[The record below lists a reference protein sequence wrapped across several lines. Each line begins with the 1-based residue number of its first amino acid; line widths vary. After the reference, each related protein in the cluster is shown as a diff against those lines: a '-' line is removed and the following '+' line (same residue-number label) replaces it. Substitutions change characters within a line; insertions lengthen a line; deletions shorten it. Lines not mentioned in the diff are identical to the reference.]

1 MGKVKIHALY
11 DDEEILLKAV
21 KEVRSKGIKVKEVFT
36 PFPVHG
42 LDTAMGLKR
51 TRMAICAF
59 IYGITGLL
67 LGWLMMGYMM
77 IVDWPQSYGGKPNF
91 STHEDWNLLFQQ
103 IEAFIRN
110 LPAFI
115 PVSFECTVF
124 CAAHGMALTFFLRS
138 WILPGVT
145 EKNPDP
151 RTTDDMFLMEVEVS
165 ADKATTA
172 TTTLNQ
178 TGAIEVKNLSP
189 CLPAGRQPSPLERE

>member
-1 MGKVKIHALY
+1 MGKVQIHALY

-21 KEVRSKGIKVKEVFT
+21 KDIRSKGIKIKEVFT

-51 TRMAICAF
+51 TRLAICSF

-77 IVDWPQSYGGKPNF
+77 ILDWPQDFGGKPNF
-91 STHEDWNLLFQQ
+91 STHVNWPEFFQHA
-103 IEAFIRN
+103 EAFIRN
-110 LPAFI
+110 LPALV
-115 PVSFECTVF
+115 PVTFECTVF
-124 CAAHGMALTFFLRS
+124 CAAHGMALTFLLRS

-151 RTTDDMFLMEVEVS
+151 RTTDDKFLMAFEVN
-165 ADKATTA
+165 ADAVANVTS
-172 TTTLNQ
+172 TLNK
-178 TGAIEVKNLSP
+178 TGAIEVNSP
-189 CLPAGRQPSPLERE
+189 K

>member
-21 KEVRSKGIKVKEVFT
+21 KEVRSKGMKIKEVFT

-51 TRMAICAF
+51 TRIAICAF
-59 IYGITGLL
+59 IYGLTGMSLGLL
-67 LGWLMMGYMM
+67 MMWYMM
-77 IVDWPQSYGGKPNF
+77 IHDWPQSFGGKPNSMF
-91 STHEDWNLLFQQ
+91 HL
-103 IEAFIRN
+103 N

-115 PVSFECTVF
+115 PVTFECTVF

-151 RTTDDMFLMEVEVS
+151 RTTDDKFLMELEVNEDVAS
-165 ADKATTA
+165 NATS
-172 TTTLNQ
+172 TLNQ
-178 TGAIEVKNLSP
+178 TGAVEVNRK
-189 CLPAGRQPSPLERE
+189 

>member
-1 MGKVKIHALY
+1 MGKATIHALY

-21 KEVRSKGIKVKEVFT
+21 KEVRSKGYKIKEVFT

-42 LDTAMGLKR
+42 LDVAMGLKR
-51 TRMAICAF
+51 TRIAICAF
-59 IYGITGLL
+59 IYGITGLS

-91 STHEDWNLLFQQ
+91 STHVDWSLFFQH
-103 IEAFIRN
+103 IEGFIRN

-115 PVSFECTVF
+115 PVTFECVVF
-124 CAAHGMALTFFLRS
+124 CAAHGMALTFLLRS

-151 RTTDDMFLMEVEVS
+151 RTTDDKFLMEVLVNDDV
-165 ADKATTA
+165 AVNATSM
-172 TTTLNQ
+172 LNQ
-178 TGAIEVKNLSP
+178 TGAIEVKHLSP
-189 CLPAGRQPSPLERE
+189 TLSKGEGVSY